1 MVSVF
6 PFVALEVVGGM
17 RRGEVEKPLWGECL
31 HHRPGGGDPPWT
43 SKETVWMYDCSFM
56 TPEALPCTT
65 FQRRGLSTVKSC
77 HPVDTM
83 KSLRALRNGPVK
95 LLTIQSPLLA

>member
-6 PFVALEVVGGM
+6 PSVALEVVGGV
-17 RRGEVEKPLWGECL
+17 RRGGVEKPRWGECL

-43 SKETVWMYDCSFM
+43 SKETVWMCNCSF
-56 TPEALPCTT
+56 TTLEALPRTT
-65 FQRRGLSTVKSC
+65 FQRRGLSTVKFC

-83 KSLRALRNGPVK
+83 KSQWCPRKAAVHSELSGMD
-95 LLTIQSPLLA
+95 Q